1 MQLQNKLLV
10 ILVFM
15 FLATS
20 AQATPSYQQSKFD
33 RVTPWNKITD
43 YAATLGKNEIEKREA
58 LRQRKTTRKK
68 KRIKTA
74 QEKSKKEQEKRFKG
88 LKRSYISR

>member
-1 MQLQNKLLV
+1 MRLQNKFL
-10 ILVFM
+10 IFLVFM

-20 AQATPSYQQSKFD
+20 AQATPSYQQSEFD

-43 YAATLGKNEIEKREA
+43 YMSTLGKNEIEKRET

-68 KRIKTA
+68 KRIKKA
-74 QEKSKKEQEKRFKG
+74 QEESKKEQEKRFKG
-88 LKRSYISR
+88 LKRSYISQ